1 MYSLKRRLLMTKGD
15 KYLIVFV
22 IFISLASIF
31 LLKNEVFNYDEK
43 YVSIQ
48 SNGEEIK
55 KIIFDKSIEGKKIP
69 IETKY
74 GYNLLELESNRVRV
88 IEADCPDELDVK
100 KGWIENVGESIVCL
114 PNKLVIEIKGSR
126 EATEVDYISR

>member
-1 MYSLKRRLLMTKGD
+1 MTRGD
-15 KYLIVFV
+15 KVLIILV
-22 IFISLASIF
+22 IFISLTSIF
-31 LLKNEVFNYDEK
+31 FLKNEVFNYDER

-55 KIIFDKSIEGKKIP
+55 KIIFDKSIVGKKIP
-69 IETKY
+69 IKTEY
-74 GYNLLELESNRVRV
+74 GYNLLELDLDRVRV

-114 PNKLVIEIKGSR
+114 PNKLVIEIKGSKK
-126 EATEVDYISR
+126 ATNIDHISR